1 MREAKYGDRQKAED
15 TEQRGYVAAGIP
27 CDGRKYCCCAGI
39 KKQETYIQQRLAYCQ
54 QQLKSRK
61 ASETPQCSFQALSQA
76 ASDTERTMGIY
87 RSIQDIHNEGIL
99 QEINEKKKKAQP
111 AMLTQK

>member
-1 MREAKYGDRQKAED
+1 MVTDKKAED
-15 TEQRGYVAAGIP
+15 LEQLGMWRRASARWQEVLLL
-27 CDGRKYCCCAGI
+27 CRD

-87 RSIQDIHNEGIL
+87 RSTQDIHNSIL
-99 QEINEKKKKAQP
+99 RNKRKRKAQSRN
-111 AMLTQK
+111 AHTQK